1 MRERAKRLLIAA
13 GLGLLVA
20 AVNDR
25 LDVEFTRL
33 GVPLASTY
41 LNDLIVGAVAAVSA
55 YAWAAVLWER
65 GERLASAERLREEG
79 VLHERSRLA
88 REIHD
93 TLAQGFAAI
102 IVNLEAAGEYLR
114 KTPDARALCD
124 RALRISR
131 ESLAEAR
138 SMARGLRPLTRE
150 GENLRQAV
158 GRIADS
164 LEGAAGLHVKCF
176 VEEMSGHV
184 PADVEAELLQIIR
197 EALTNVVRHSGA
209 REARV
214 VMRAEENLIQMCVED
229 DGCGF
234 RPENAPAAEGFGL
247 ASMRE
252 RAKNLGG
259 VLWVYSRPGQGTQVA
274 ACIPFDDA
282 ADPRS
287 KPRRSAVTSEAPLPI
302 APPPI
307 TRDSRR

>member
-1 MRERAKRLLIAA
+1 MPERAKRLLIAA

-20 AVNDR
+20 VVNDR

-33 GVPLASTY
+33 GVPLASTF
-41 LNDLIVGAVAAVSA
+41 LNDLIIGAVAAVSA
-55 YAWAAVLWER
+55 YAWAAVLAER
-65 GERLASAERLREEG
+65 SERLASAERLREEG
-79 VLHERSRLA
+79 VLHERTRLA

-102 IVNLEAAGEYLR
+102 IVNLEAAGDCLA
-114 KTPDARALCD
+114 KSPDARALCD

-150 GENLRQAV
+150 GENLCRAV
-158 GRIADS
+158 SRIAES
-164 LEGAAGLHVKCF
+164 LDGGSGLRVKCF

-184 PADVEAELLQIIR
+184 PQEIEAELLQIIR
-197 EALTNVVRHSGA
+197 EALANVVRHAGA

-214 VMRAEENLIQMCVED
+214 VMRAEGNLIQMCVED

-234 RPENAPAAEGFGL
+234 HPENPAASKGFGL
-247 ASMRE
+247 TSMRE
-252 RAKNLGG
+252 RARNLGG

-274 ACIPFDDA
+274 ACIPFDEDSDPHSESRRPPA
-282 ADPRS
+282 A
-287 KPRRSAVTSEAPLPI
+287 SELPSPI
-302 APPPI
+302 APPPFA
-307 TRDSRR
+307 RDSRR